1 MRGKQDS
8 AVPQGEPHLL
18 GLPTGIE
25 PATFRLQGGRTTYC
39 ATGAFVLMFSGD
51 TGRSRTDRKGIA
63 LFTEL
68 QSAAL
73 PFGYSISTEHQFL

>member
-1 MRGKQDS
+1 
-8 AVPQGEPHLL
+8 
-18 GLPTGIE
+18 
-25 PATFRLQGGRTTYC
+25 
-39 ATGAFVLMFSGD
+39 MFSGD

-73 PFGYSISTEHQFL
+73 PFGYSISTEHQFLIVFLNFSINIISYFLEKVKFLIALELLGLTEGLEPSAY